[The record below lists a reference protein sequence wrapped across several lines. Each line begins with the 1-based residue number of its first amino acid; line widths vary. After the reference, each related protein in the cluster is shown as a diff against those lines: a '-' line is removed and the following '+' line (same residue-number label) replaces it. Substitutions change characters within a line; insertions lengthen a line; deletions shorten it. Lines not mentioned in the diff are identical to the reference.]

1 MFVRRTLRVGL
12 AVACVACGALLAAGP
27 LGWGIGVGVGA
38 AVALGNFWLL
48 ARAVLRVGSGRGGPA
63 GGGARRWG
71 AALKGAVLRIMLAGA
86 ALGLAIVF
94 LPVHPLGV
102 AAGLVG
108 VHAAMVIAWV
118 AVSLAGIRS

>member
-1 MFVRRTLRVGL
+1 MRGW
-12 AVACVACGALLAAGP
+12 AGGVA
-27 LGWGIGVGVGA
+27 VGA

-48 ARAVLRVGSGRGGPA
+48 ARAVLKMGARSAGGHTSEEGAAGNVRGGLL
-63 GGGARRWG
+63 R
-71 AALKGAVLRIMLAGA
+71 AALQGTALRFVLAGA

-108 VHAAMVIAWV
+108 VHAGM
-118 AVSLAGIRS
+118 AVLWLATGVRGLDD